1 MIPTYRG
8 FIVNTAGP
16 IDPSAIRSFGLMVSD
31 KQQGEFKLAVDWIH
45 AVAVKRNEYAIAGI
59 GANLEPAP
67 SLVYA
72 EG

>member
-16 IDPSAIRSFGLMVSD
+16 LDPSSVRSFGLMVSD
-31 KQQGEFKLAVDWIH
+31 KQEGQFFLEVDWIN
-45 AVAVKRNEYAIAGI
+45 AVAVKRNESTVAGI
-59 GANLEPAP
+59 GEDQYQAP

-72 EG
+72 DS